1 MITIIIT
8 TLLTIALTF
17 LASNLLVNKVFTDF
31 QRISSGLRI
40 SRIPFVPYPT
50 KDGEEICIILDDGE
64 VVNITF
70 DEKGK
75 LTSKLLLK

>member
-8 TLLTIALTF
+8 TLLTIILTF
-17 LASNLLVNKVFTDF
+17 LTSNLLVSKVFTDF
-31 QRISSGLRI
+31 QRVSSGLRI
-40 SRIPFVPYPT
+40 SRIPFIV
-50 KDGEEICIILDDGE
+50 EEGKELCIVLDDGE
-64 VVNITF
+64 VVNLVF

>member
-8 TLLTIALTF
+8 TLLTIILTF
-17 LASNLLVNKVFTDF
+17 LTSNLLVNKVFTDF
-31 QRISSGLRI
+31 QRVSSGLKI
-40 SRIPFVPYPT
+40 SRIPFIVEDN
-50 KDGEEICIILDDGE
+50 KEICVILDDGE
-64 VVNITF
+64 VVSLTF

>member
-8 TLLTIALTF
+8 TLLTIILTF
-17 LASNLLVNKVFTDF
+17 LTSNLLVSKVFTDF
-31 QRISSGLRI
+31 QRVSSGLRI
-40 SRIPFVPYPT
+40 SRIPFIVEDN
-50 KDGEEICIILDDGE
+50 KEICVILDDGE
-64 VVNITF
+64 VVSLTF

>member
-8 TLLTIALTF
+8 TLLTIILTF
-17 LASNLLVNKVFTDF
+17 LTSNLLVSKVFTDF
-31 QRISSGLRI
+31 QRVSSGLRI
-40 SRIPFVPYPT
+40 SRIPFIVEEG
-50 KDGEEICIILDDGE
+50 KEICIVLDDGE
-64 VVNITF
+64 VVSLTF

>member
-8 TLLTIALTF
+8 TLLTIILTF
-17 LASNLLVNKVFTDF
+17 LTSNLLVSKVFTDF
-31 QRISSGLRI
+31 QRVSSGLKI
-40 SRIPFVPYPT
+40 SRIPFIVEDN
-50 KDGEEICIILDDGE
+50 KEICVILDDGE
-64 VVNITF
+64 VVSLTF

>member
-8 TLLTIALTF
+8 TLLTIILTF
-17 LASNLLVNKVFTDF
+17 LTSNLLVNKVFTDF
-31 QRISSGLRI
+31 QRVSSGLRI
-40 SRIPFVPYPT
+40 SRIPFIVEEG
-50 KDGEEICIILDDGE
+50 KEICIVLDDGE
-64 VVNITF
+64 VVNLVF

>member
-31 QRISSGLRI
+31 QRISSGLKI
-40 SRIPFVPYPT
+40 SRIPFLVEDN
-50 KDGEEICIILDDGE
+50 KEICILLDDGE
-64 VVNITF
+64 VVNIVF

-75 LTSKLLLK
+75 LTSKNVLA

>member
-31 QRISSGLRI
+31 QRISSGLKI
-40 SRIPFVPYPT
+40 SRIPLLVEDN
-50 KDGEEICIILDDGE
+50 KEICILLDDGE
-64 VVNITF
+64 VVNIVF

>member
-8 TLLTIALTF
+8 TLLTIILTF
-17 LASNLLVNKVFTDF
+17 LTSNLLVNKVFTDF
-31 QRISSGLRI
+31 QRVSSGLRI
-40 SRIPFVPYPT
+40 SRIPFIVEEG
-50 KDGEEICIILDDGE
+50 KEICIVLDDGE
-64 VVNITF
+64 VVSLTF

>member
-8 TLLTIALTF
+8 TLLTIILTF
-17 LASNLLVNKVFTDF
+17 LTSNLLVSKVFTDF
-31 QRISSGLRI
+31 QRVSSGLKI
-40 SRIPFVPYPT
+40 SRIPFIVEDN
-50 KDGEEICIILDDGE
+50 KEVCVILDDGE
-64 VVNITF
+64 VVSLTF

>member
-8 TLLTIALTF
+8 TLLTIILTF
-17 LASNLLVNKVFTDF
+17 LTSNLLVSKVFTDF
-31 QRISSGLRI
+31 QRVSSGLKI
-40 SRIPFVPYPT
+40 SRIPFIVEEG
-50 KDGEEICIILDDGE
+50 KEICIVLDDGE
-64 VVNITF
+64 VVSLTF

>member
-8 TLLTIALTF
+8 TLLTIILTF
-17 LASNLLVNKVFTDF
+17 LTSNLLVSKVFTDF
-31 QRISSGLRI
+31 QRVSSGLKI
-40 SRIPFVPYPT
+40 SRIPFIVEDN
-50 KDGEEICIILDDGE
+50 KEICIVLDDGE
-64 VVNITF
+64 VVNLVF